1 MRQIR
6 QNSILK
12 RILVP
17 LLLLVILQVAVL
29 AGLLFGGG
37 VMNRLNQN
45 SVDII
50 NERVI
55 NRKNYLEDEMVK
67 RWSNLDSALNG
78 INQSAEKLKTDD
90 AKKFSRIDSDSSV
103 YTGLLDESME
113 ELISLIRQN
122 MVTGAFVVLN
132 TKDLS
137 KEEESRGYQ
146 NKPGIYIRDYDPV
159 AAPSENNTDLLAE
172 RMPSALVKKWKIGMD
187 TGWNSGFDF
196 KDSSVDYYSFL
207 YEPYMAAE
215 KYPELKT
222 ADLAYWS

>member
-1 MRQIR
+1 MRQLR

-90 AKKFSRIDSDSSV
+90 AK
-103 YTGLLDESME
+103 
-113 ELISLIRQN
+113 
-122 MVTGAFVVLN
+122 
-132 TKDLS
+132 
-137 KEEESRGYQ
+137 
-146 NKPGIYIRDYDPV
+146 
-159 AAPSENNTDLLAE
+159 
-172 RMPSALVKKWKIGMD
+172 
-187 TGWNSGFDF
+187 
-196 KDSSVDYYSFL
+196 
-207 YEPYMAAE
+207 
-215 KYPELKT
+215 
-222 ADLAYWS
+222 